1 MRHWGTAEGLPSLSV
16 TALAKDAEGFLWIG
30 TTNGLFR
37 FDGRLFEDFPFHGS
51 ESYALPSRHV
61 TALCMH
67 RNLLL
72 VGTKGGACSIDAHSR
87 IKAINLPGAAERG
100 APIIRA
106 FLWSQDSSVIIT
118 TENNTCIRLPAHG
131 ESRPEVMRF
140 NRTAGGPAALLDM
153 RDGTRVVCMNGTG
166 LMIPGRGDF
175 GTAVHGSEFPYPGH
189 TLTAIHEVGPQRVL
203 GTGWDNAIHLYDLR
217 GMRQDQRVLPNTSA
231 ISYSDDEIP
240 CSLPL
245 PDGRFAIGT
254 KRSGLFFFD
263 IAMSEWSSND
273 PVLPGVSIQT
283 MLFDDGLLW
292 LGTTEGLYVV
302 RVESNGQRI
311 LRLKN
316 KQDDEQVRAIF
327 RWPDGRIGA
336 VGSLRVWRDV
346 NDPQAAGIGPFTDR
360 YGTLDLYSALAMPD
374 DRLFIGSQRS
384 IHRLDAHATHL
395 HHVRRSWGG
404 IRAENIASTTINSI
418 AACISTHG
426 SEIYWS
432 AYGHGAFSMDPD
444 AMEPAFT
451 NNVQPHS
458 GDHLVRRITI
468 DRDVRIWQAG
478 SVNGI
483 TEITRLLPCDSII
496 ARYRAF
502 AEGRTSAY
510 PQEGLCIST
519 PWSPS
524 MQGMANIAPDGWDI
538 IPAKDHGFWCSV
550 GGALL
555 RFEPN
560 ESAPYKVVA
569 QIAGLQGLTLDIE
582 GRVWGIAGGGL
593 FCYDP
598 ERQHG
603 VRFST
608 VLALND
614 LEGYPTTDADGRVW
628 ATNGEALLAVDPDV
642 ILREEAPPAPRFAT
656 LSLFD
661 LRVDSL
667 LSARAPELEH
677 DRNYL
682 FITPSVVDPGAGNE
696 ARFRYRIAGDNESWI
711 DLGEGERIALTG
723 LPPGRYTLE
732 LGAARTSSQR
742 WATTTWS
749 FVIRPPWW
757 RTWWFMLL
765 MLAWVATIGTF
776 LVRYRLGQR
785 LREQDM
791 RDRLARDL
799 HDDIGSTLG
808 SISYFSELG
817 KQQLDAADIEAAR
830 GVMERMGVRSR
841 EMIGRMSDIVW
852 SVDPKH
858 DGATSLVE
866 RMKLFAAETLA
877 TRDIALQFDT
887 HEGVEGL
894 KLDMAQR
901 RELYLVLKE
910 AMTNV
915 AKHAACTRVKVT
927 LERNHGTVRL
937 VVEDDGKGL
946 QRSKPDL
953 LNGSGLSSMH
963 KRAAALGGT
972 LVVAEADG
980 GGTRVILSVP
990 LRGIAS

>member
-1 MRHWGTAEGLPSLSV
+1 MAFKAGYTVLKSPTEIPAPLAGLTLALVFPDGRGGDGAFLAPGAKLGRSGLSV
-16 TALAKDAEGFLWIG
+16 QSVDQNVW
-30 TTNGLFR
+30 
-37 FDGRLFEDFPFHGS
+37 RLVRD
-51 ESYALPSRHV
+51 L
-61 TALCMH
+61 
-67 RNLLL
+67 
-72 VGTKGGACSIDAHSR
+72 GGQGIEVISGAH
-87 IKAINLPGAAERG
+87 K
-100 APIIRA
+100 
-106 FLWSQDSSVIIT
+106 
-118 TENNTCIRLPAHG
+118 
-131 ESRPEVMRF
+131 
-140 NRTAGGPAALLDM
+140 
-153 RDGTRVVCMNGTG
+153 
-166 LMIPGRGDF
+166 
-175 GTAVHGSEFPYPGH
+175 
-189 TLTAIHEVGPQRVL
+189 
-203 GTGWDNAIHLYDLR
+203 
-217 GMRQDQRVLPNTSA
+217 
-231 ISYSDDEIP
+231 DDEIAE
-240 CSLPL
+240 
-245 PDGRFAIGT
+245 FASVARKFGFLAS
-254 KRSGLFFFD
+254 RASDFHG
-263 IAMSEWSSND
+263 
-273 PVLPGVSIQT
+273 PG
-283 MLFDDGLLW
+283 
-292 LGTTEGLYVV
+292 
-302 RVESNGQRI
+302 
-311 LRLKN
+311 
-316 KQDDEQVRAIF
+316 
-327 RWPDGRIGA
+327 
-336 VGSLRVWRDV
+336 
-346 NDPQAAGIGPFTDR
+346 
-360 YGTLDLYSALAMPD
+360 
-374 DRLFIGSQRS
+374 
-384 IHRLDAHATHL
+384 
-395 HHVRRSWGG
+395 
-404 IRAENIASTTINSI
+404 
-418 AACISTHG
+418 
-426 SEIYWS
+426 
-432 AYGHGAFSMDPD
+432 
-444 AMEPAFT
+444 
-451 NNVQPHS
+451 
-458 GDHLVRRITI
+458 
-468 DRDVRIWQAG
+468 
-478 SVNGI
+478 
-483 TEITRLLPCDSII
+483 
-496 ARYRAF
+496 
-502 AEGRTSAY
+502 
-510 PQEGLCIST
+510 
-519 PWSPS
+519 
-524 MQGMANIAPDGWDI
+524 
-538 IPAKDHGFWCSV
+538 
-550 GGALL
+550 
-555 RFEPN
+555 
-560 ESAPYKVVA
+560 
-569 QIAGLQGLTLDIE
+569 
-582 GRVWGIAGGGL
+582 
-593 FCYDP
+593 
-598 ERQHG
+598 
-603 VRFST
+603 
-608 VLALND
+608 
-614 LEGYPTTDADGRVW
+614 
-628 ATNGEALLAVDPDV
+628 
-642 ILREEAPPAPRFAT
+642 
-656 LSLFD
+656 
-661 LRVDSL
+661 
-667 LSARAPELEH
+667 
-677 DRNYL
+677 
-682 FITPSVVDPGAGNE
+682 
-696 ARFRYRIAGDNESWI
+696 ESWI